1 MNTKKCP
8 SCNEEK
14 SYAEFFKDKSRKDG
28 HGIYCKPCKS
38 TKQGRKSYGK
48 HKRAE
53 ELSVQGKQHCRACNE
68 VKDFAEYYVDK
79 SRSYGHKYVCKQC
92 TRDDKDLKEYRKK
105 YHRRTWATKG
115 RVRQKE
121 YLIKRRAEDPAFR
134 LYKNVR
140 ARVRQ
145 SLKEF
150 GEHKKNK
157 VKTNKEYYNKYFS
170 VLDYSPE
177 DLVEHIERQWIE
189 GWDWNNYGE
198 VWVVDH
204 IYPHSK
210 LPYDS
215 IEHPNYKKAW
225 ALRNLRPLSKEDNS
239 SKGAKVL
246 GEYDDITLLV
256 E

>member
-1 MNTKKCP
+1 METKKCP

-14 SYAEFFKDKSRKDG
+14 GYAEFFRDKSRKDG

-38 TKQGRKSYGK
+38 TKQGRKNFGK

-53 ELSVQGKQHCRACNE
+53 ELSSQGKQCCRACKA
-68 VKDFAEYYVDK
+68 VKNLSEYHKDK
-79 SRSYGHKYVCKQC
+79 SRSYGHGYVCKQC
-92 TRDDKDLKEYRKK
+92 TRDDKKKKDYAKK
-105 YHRRTWATKG
+105 YYQDNKSVKRIYQR
-115 RVRQKE
+115 E
-121 YLIKRRAEDPAFR
+121 YLRNRRAEEPTYR

-157 VKTNKEYYNKYFS
+157 AKTNKEYYNKYFS
-170 VLDYSPE
+170 VLNYSPE

-239 SKGAKVL
+239 SKSDKVL
-246 GEYDDITLLV
+246 GEYDDITLVV

>member
-28 HGIYCKPCKS
+28 HHTYCKPCKS
-38 TKQGRKSYGK
+38 AKQGRKGYGK
-48 HKRAE
+48 HKRAA
-53 ELSVQGKQHCRACNE
+53 ELSSQGKQRCRTCNE

-170 VLDYSPE
+170 VLNYSPE

-198 VWVVDH
+198 VWVIDH

-239 SKGAKVL
+239 SKSDKVL

>member
-1 MNTKKCP
+1 METKKCP

-14 SYAEFFKDKSRKDG
+14 GYAEFFKDKSRKDG

-38 TKQGRKSYGK
+38 ANDGIKSYGK
-48 HKRAE
+48 HKRAQ
-53 ELSVQGKQHCRACNE
+53 ELSSQGKQCCRACKA
-68 VKDFAEYYVDK
+68 VKNLSEYYKDK
-79 SRSYGHKYVCKQC
+79 SRRNGHEPVCKQC
-92 TRDDKDLKEYRKK
+92 RQADKSIKE
-105 YHRRTWATKG
+105 
-115 RVRQKE
+115 RQKE
-121 YLIKRRAEDPAFR
+121 YKEKNKDIHRDYSREYLRKRRAEDPAFR

-140 ARVRQ
+140 TRVAQ
-145 SLKEF
+145 TLKEF

-170 VLDYSPE
+170 VLNYSPE

-246 GEYDDITLLV
+246 GEYDDITLVV

>member
-1 MNTKKCP
+1 MPAAVNGMKECSKCGETKDVSEYGKRKKNKDGLTCQCK
-8 SCNEEK
+8 SCISDKNKTYYQNNKERYKRWNRKNKLNNKERYKLVNEEWIRANK
-14 SYAEFFKDKSRKDG
+14 EHLRNYQREYQNTRYREDVSFK
-28 HGIYCKPCKS
+28 
-38 TKQGRKSYGK
+38 
-48 HKRAE
+48 
-53 ELSVQGKQHCRACNE
+53 L
-68 VKDFAEYYVDK
+68 
-79 SRSYGHKYVCKQC
+79 
-92 TRDDKDLKEYRKK
+92 
-105 YHRRTWATKG
+105 
-115 RVRQKE
+115 
-121 YLIKRRAEDPAFR
+121 R
-134 LYKNVR
+134 LLLNNR
-140 ARVRQ
+140 IRL
-145 SLKEF
+145 SLKQSR
-150 GEHKKNK
+150 EHKKNK

-239 SKGAKVL
+239 SKSDKVL
-246 GEYDDITLLV
+246 GEYDDITLVV